1 MYLQTKSKKIFI
13 LYSFIVI
20 SLIIFLFMMLYLA
33 LKPRHLPSKYI
44 HDSSKAQRGSIIS
57 KDGYHICDTK
67 KLYKAVVNTK
77 NIDPNKKELF
87 VKLLNIYSNIPIKK
101 IRKKINSKKGSVVLS
116 YDVSAK
122 EAQYLKSLAYELRRL
137 GVFIEYE
144 TSNGR
149 SILQGLNI
157 IESGET
163 REYPY
168 EDTLTPIIGYPK
180 KSEEDGYTKSHG
192 VKGLDNFYDDD
203 LNAKKDGKQYAL
215 RDVNGYMIFNK
226 LSFTQEPRDGYDLHL
241 NIPLNLQVRVEK
253 MLDFYKKDLGA
264 KEVFVT
270 LMDSKTGKI
279 MICASSNRYKPKNI
293 TKKDYSALNPSVVE
307 YSFEPG
313 SVLKPIV
320 FSILIKNKKLN
331 PYEII
336 NCENGK
342 YKIGRKTITDEHKMG
357 WIGAEDIIVH
367 SSNIGM
373 SKISQRL
380 DPYEFHQGLLDY
392 GFAQIS
398 GVDLPYEK
406 KGKIPDVRNFRSKIY
421 KATASYGYG
430 MRLNLMQLIK
440 AYNVF
445 NNDGKMLTPQIVD
458 KVVDIYSKEYEIYPS
473 EPAQVISAAIAHKIK
488 KILIKTVRKG
498 TGRATDIKGL
508 IIGGKTG
515 TAHIAEHGHYVE
527 KYNTS
532 FIGFVNDKTHK
543 YTMGVTVIQPK
554 KSQFA
559 SKTAVPV
566 FKNVVDIMLNEGYL
580 TLSK

>member
-1 MYLQTKSKKIFI
+1 
-13 LYSFIVI
+13 
-20 SLIIFLFMMLYLA
+20 MMLYLA

-57 KDGYHICDTK
+57 NDGYHICDTK

-77 NIDPNKKELF
+77 NIDPNKEELF
-87 VKLLNIYSNIPIKK
+87 VKLLNIYSDIPIKK
-101 IRKKINSKKGSVVLS
+101 IRKKIHSKRGSVVLS

-122 EAQYLKSLAYELRRL
+122 EAKYLMGLAYELRRL

-144 TSNGR
+144 TSSGR

-157 IESGET
+157 MESGET

-168 EDTLTPIIGYPK
+168 KDTLTPIIGYPK
-180 KSEEDGYTKSHG
+180 KSEEDGYTRIHG

-226 LSFTQEPRDGYDLHL
+226 LSFTQAPQDGYDLHL

-253 MLDFYKKDLGA
+253 MLDFYKDDLEA

-279 MICASSNRYKPKNI
+279 LICASSNRYDPKNI
-293 TKKDYSALNPSVVE
+293 SKKDYPSLNPSVVE

-320 FSILIKNKKLN
+320 FSILLENKKLN
-331 PYEII
+331 PYEIV
-336 NCENGK
+336 NCENGR
-342 YKIGRKTITDEHKMG
+342 YKLGRKTITDEHKMG

-373 SKISQRL
+373 AKISQRL
-380 DPYEFHQGLLDY
+380 DPYEFHQGLLNY
-392 GFAQIS
+392 GFDQIS

-406 KGKIPDVRNFRSKIY
+406 KGKIPDIRNFRSEIY

-430 MRLNLMQLIK
+430 MRLNMMQLIK

-445 NNDGKMLTPQIVD
+445 NNDGKMLTPQIVE
-458 KVVDIYSKEYEIYPS
+458 KVTDLYSKEYELYPS
-473 EPAQVISAAIAHKIK
+473 EPIQVISAAIAHKMK
-488 KILIKTVRKG
+488 KILVKTVRKG
-498 TGRATDIKGL
+498 TGKATDIKGL
-508 IIGGKTG
+508 VIGGKTG
-515 TAHIAEHGHYVE
+515 TAHIAERGRYVK

-566 FKNVVDIMLNEGYL
+566 FKKVVEIMLNEGYL
-580 TLSK
+580 KIVK